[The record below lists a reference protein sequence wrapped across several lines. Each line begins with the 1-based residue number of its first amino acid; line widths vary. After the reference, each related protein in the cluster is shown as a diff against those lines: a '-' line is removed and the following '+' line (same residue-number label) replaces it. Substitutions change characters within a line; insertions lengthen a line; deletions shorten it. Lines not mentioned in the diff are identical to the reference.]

1 MRERA
6 LEMQQQ
12 KKKQYKNQHKKRR
25 TEEDVNELPEVDQ
38 NTKKLTQRSVGKT
51 GKAKHWKDHR
61 DESLKELKKF
71 PFYFL

>member
-12 KKKQYKNQHKKRR
+12 KKKQHKNQHKKKRA
-25 TEEDVNELPEVDQ
+25 EDDVSELPEVDQ

-51 GKAKHWKDHR
+51 GKAKH
-61 DESLKELKKF
+61 
-71 PFYFL
+71 